1 MYKIFEKFISLN
13 FKKFT
18 IRFNENKKYIQGMFF
33 TNNSKMS
40 KPTASIK
47 ESQGDKTIK
56 TTLADDLE
64 VLNLRKTDDESILK
78 EVQLT
83 SE

>member
-13 FKKFT
+13 FKIFI
-18 IRFNENKKYIQGMFF
+18 IRFNENKKYIQGMFY
-33 TNNSKMS
+33 TNNSKMN
-40 KPTASIK
+40 KLTTSII
-47 ESQGDKTIK
+47 ESQGDKSIK
-56 TTLADDLE
+56 TTSADDFE
-64 VLNLRKTDDESILK
+64 VLNLRKIDDESLLK

>member
-13 FKKFT
+13 FKIFI
-18 IRFNENKKYIQGMFF
+18 IRFNENKKYIQGMFY
-33 TNNSKMS
+33 TNNSKMN
-40 KPTASIK
+40 KPSTSII
-47 ESQGDKTIK
+47 ESQGDKSIK
-56 TTLADDLE
+56 TTLADDVE
-64 VLNLRKTDDESILK
+64 VLNLRKIDDESLLK

>member
-18 IRFNENKKYIQGMFF
+18 IRINENKKYIQGMFY

-40 KPTASIK
+40 KPTTSII
-47 ESQGDKTIK
+47 ETQGDKSIK
-56 TTLADDLE
+56 TTLADDFE
-64 VLNLRKTDDESILK
+64 VLNLRKIDDESLLK

>member
-13 FKKFT
+13 FKIFI
-18 IRFNENKKYIQGMFF
+18 IRFNENKKYIQGMFY
-33 TNNSKMS
+33 TNNSKMN
-40 KPTASIK
+40 KQTTSII
-47 ESQGDKTIK
+47 ESQGGKSIK
-56 TTLADDLE
+56 TTLADDFE
-64 VLNLRKTDDESILK
+64 VLNLRKIDDESLLK

>member
-13 FKKFT
+13 FKIFI
-18 IRFNENKKYIQGMFF
+18 IRFNENKKYIQGMFY
-33 TNNSKMS
+33 TNNSKMN
-40 KPTASIK
+40 KPTTSII
-47 ESQGDKTIK
+47 ESQADKSIK
-56 TTLADDLE
+56 TTLADDFE
-64 VLNLRKTDDESILK
+64 VLNLRKIDDERLLK

>member
-13 FKKFT
+13 FKIFI
-18 IRFNENKKYIQGMFF
+18 IRFNENKKYIQGMFY
-33 TNNSKMS
+33 TNNSKMN
-40 KPTASIK
+40 KQTISII
-47 ESQGDKTIK
+47 ESQGGKSIK
-56 TTLADDLE
+56 TTLADDFE
-64 VLNLRKTDDESILK
+64 VLNLRKIDDESLLK

>member
-13 FKKFT
+13 FKIIK
-18 IRFNENKKYIQGMFF
+18 IRFNENKKYIQGMFY
-33 TNNSKMS
+33 TNNSKMN
-40 KPTASIK
+40 KPTTSII
-47 ESQGDKTIK
+47 ESQGDKSIK
-56 TTLADDLE
+56 TTLDDDFE
-64 VLNLRKTDDESILK
+64 VLTLGKIDDESLLK